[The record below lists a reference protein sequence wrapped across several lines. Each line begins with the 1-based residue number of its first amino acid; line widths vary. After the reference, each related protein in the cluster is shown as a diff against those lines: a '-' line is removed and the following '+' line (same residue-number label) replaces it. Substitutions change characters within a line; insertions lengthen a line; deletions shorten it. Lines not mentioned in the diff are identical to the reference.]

1 MLLVSLDDGVLLLL
15 GGEAE
20 PVGHGSDSEKLL
32 DLLFGISRGD
42 GTALHND
49 SDHRVKVRKIK
60 ASRVELDRQ
69 SLTRMI
75 NLRAGHR
82 RWRGPLSG
90 PNRPKRS
97 CLL

>member
-49 SDHRVKVRKIK
+49 SDHRVKVREIK

-69 SLTRMI
+69 SLTSRF
-75 NLRAGHR
+75 
-82 RWRGPLSG
+82 
-90 PNRPKRS
+90 
-97 CLL
+97 